1 MGDFIEDVDKMWD
14 FLELSKDEF
23 LASYSYITESEWRLT
38 KLRVLEIIHEHTL
51 NN

>member
-23 LASYSYITESEWRLT
+23 LASYSYITESE
-38 KLRVLEIIHEHTL
+38 
-51 NN
+51 